1 MGQKANEWG
10 NAIAITYE
18 GGGGG
23 GVATA
28 LPRLF
33 AFSFFLFFTHVSLC
47 SSASLSFGTLSFCDS
62 RRFSPSTVSSRG
74 SESSKRVPVVEWMYR
89 FMGGSGGTASQDD
102 APRLVQ
108 LRALGCWS
116 IR

>member
-1 MGQKANEWG
+1 MAQKANEWG
-10 NAIAITYE
+10 NAIAITYDGD
-18 GGGGG
+18 GGL
-23 GVATA
+23 ATA
-28 LPRLF
+28 LSRLF
-33 AFSFFLFFTHVSLC
+33 AFSFFTHVSLC

-89 FMGGSGGTASQDD
+89 FMGGSGGTASQDE